1 MSEGDVTPAPT
12 FAQFGDAFQ
21 EGLVQALLQ
30 DSRWAQQMSEV
41 IRLEYFDKRH
51 LQFLVER
58 FFAYN
63 KQYKTFP
70 SLAMLVTAVKDE
82 LRTGSDVAMRDAII
96 AYIKRVRSNP
106 DPGDLPYI
114 KDRALSFCR
123 RQAMKDALESSIDL
137 INASNYDDVVTTM
150 RRALAVG
157 TLPSVGH
164 KFFDDVDARLER
176 VSRICVPTGI
186 PELDANGIL
195 GGGLG
200 GGELGVIAANT
211 GVGKSHFLVQMG
223 ANAVLANKN
232 VVHYTFELN
241 ERYTGIRYDSN
252 LCDIPSNDIYDSKEK
267 VKLRYQAMKDAG
279 KHGRLIVKEYPTNT
293 CSVVTIRNHLERVEV
308 TEGFRPDLV
317 IVDYADIM
325 KSTRRFDSL
334 RHELKL
340 VYEELRTLAQDAGV
354 PIWTGSQA
362 HRDSANAEVVGLENM
377 AEAYGK
383 AMVAD
388 FVATI
393 SRKPLEKSTGT
404 GRLYIAKNRMGRDG
418 LVYPISIDT
427 ATSRIKVTSSVPMDP
442 AEVGRR
448 DSAELKEA
456 LRVKWERV
464 QAETKRP

>member
-1 MSEGDVTPAPT
+1 MPENESVQSVS

-30 DSRWAQQMSEV
+30 DSGWAQQMSEV
-41 IRLEYFDKRH
+41 VRLEYFDKKH

-63 KQYKTFP
+63 RQYKCFP
-70 SLAMLVTAVKDE
+70 SLMMLVTAVKDE
-82 LRTGSDVAMRDAII
+82 LRTGSDIAMRDSII

-137 INASNYDDVVTTM
+137 INASNYDGVVDTL
-150 RRALAVG
+150 RKAIAVG

-164 KFFDDVDARLER
+164 NFFEDVDARLEKI
-176 VSRICVPTGI
+176 SRDCVPTGI
-186 PELDANGIL
+186 PALDANGIL
-195 GGGLG
+195 GGGSG
-200 GGELGVIAANT
+200 KGELFVICANT
-211 GVGKSHFLVQMG
+211 GVGKSHFLVQIG
-223 ANAVLANKN
+223 ANAILADKN

-252 LCDIPSNDIYDSKEK
+252 LCDIPSNDIYDNKEK
-267 VKLRYQAMKDAG
+267 VKLRYQALG

-293 CSVVTIRNHLERVEV
+293 CSVVTIRNHLERLEI
-308 TEGFRPDLV
+308 TEGFKPDL
-317 IVDYADIM
+317 IIIDYADIM

-340 VYEELRTLAQDAGV
+340 VYEELRTLAQDINV
-354 PIWTGSQA
+354 PVWTGSQA

-377 AEAYGK
+377 SEAYGK

-393 SRKPLEKSTGT
+393 SRKPLEKSMGV
-404 GRLYIAKNRMGRDG
+404 GRLYVAKNRMGRDG
-418 LVYPISIDT
+418 LVFPISIDT
-427 ATSRIKVTSSVPMDP
+427 ATSKIQVTSATPLDP

-448 DSAELKEA
+448 DSADLKEA
-456 LRVKWERV
+456 LRSKWNEV
-464 QAETKRP
+464 QRELPRT